1 MLSPFLSERCDLKF
15 RLRRPAGEDLQ
26 MYDVDVYV
34 DEFRKLGT
42 LTQYCHRFQVNDVSK
57 FKLRRATGEDL
68 KMFEVDVYVDG
79 LIKLGT
85 LNQNTV
91 IAKEIK

>member
-1 MLSPFLSERCDLKF
+1 M
-15 RLRRPAGEDLQ
+15 
-26 MYDVDVYV
+26 
-34 DEFRKLGT
+34 
-42 LTQYCHRFQVNDVSK
+42 NDVSK
-57 FKLRRATGEDL
+57 FNLRRATGEDL